1 MAELPSLLWLL
12 AIALPG
18 VALLDRLAP
27 FLAPL
32 ERWAYGIVLGVVL
45 GTLALVPAAVVVG
58 LSTSLVVADGLLAL
72 VAASLLWVWPGRK
85 DATERARADHGPR
98 APLPGLGPPRGR
110 PNPWAVIVIGLIGLR
125 FVTLWADALTLQA
138 DGLWAGHEYIW
149 SDWPTHLGI
158 VSSFAYGDNFPPEHT
173 LFAGLPLAY
182 HYLSD
187 LTPAAFV
194 VLGLTPIEALPLHS
208 FVLSVVVSLAI
219 WAFIRRLSRRASVA
233 TLGLVLFLFGGSPGW
248 LATAAEVVR
257 SGDLVGTLA
266 NQPWDYAA
274 QKELHIR
281 WFNPYLAFL
290 MSQRAY
296 LYGLPLMM
304 LALTLLLV
312 GLQRVKGDDGLPW
325 FIDAWRRAIGRRR
338 LAPFA
343 LAGLVAGLLPLSHL
357 PTLLA
362 MAILV
367 PPLAL
372 LFACRPPSLGGHD
385 ARDPEATA
393 APRFGRG
400 SGPADA
406 PQPPNP
412 AAVARR
418 PRPPDGTP
426 TSLPGRHAAGEL
438 VARRPRAPDASGG
451 RAALLAGLGA
461 LPWPEWL
468 TFGSIWVLVSLPQ
481 LASQLGGG
489 PGALAAFRIQLG
501 WVAGEPPAFDAW
513 PVFWLKNLGLFGPL
527 LILALGSPLLGIRIV
542 PPRAFRL
549 LLAFQAVFVAGNVFV
564 FQPWDWDNHKILT
577 IWFLSVAVLVAALLV
592 WAWRRWRGPLVRIGL
607 GLVVASLVASP
618 VLEHLSMLE
627 GHTRYRMLTA
637 EQVALAEA
645 VRRATPPRTLV
656 VTGMQSHDPV
666 MMLSGRRLLM
676 GYWGQ
681 LWVSGIPYQTRQA
694 EVATI
699 YAGGPAAEAL
709 IVGYGVGAVV
719 IGPEERSSL
728 AANEAW
734 FAARY
739 PVIAQTTN
747 WRVYGTGS

>member
-1 MAELPSLLWLL
+1 MQRTRLRLGAGSDRSRRYHRPAVAELPSLLWLL

-18 VALLDRLAP
+18 IALLDRFAP
-27 FLAPL
+27 SLAPL
-32 ERWAYGIVLGVVL
+32 ERWAYGTVLGVVL
-45 GTLALVPAAVVVG
+45 GTLVLVPAAVVVG
-58 LSTSLVVADGLLAL
+58 FSAGLVVADGLLAL
-72 VAASLLWVWPGRK
+72 VAAGLLWAWPRRKDEPTRARPDPGR
-85 DATERARADHGPR
+85 RAL
-98 APLPGLGPPRGR
+98 LPGFGSPPGR
-110 PNPWAVIVIGLIGLR
+110 PDPWAVVVIGLIGLR
-125 FVTLWADALTLQA
+125 FVTLWADALILQA
-138 DGLWAGHEYIW
+138 DGLWAGHEYVW

-219 WAFIRRLSRRASVA
+219 WAFIRRLTRRASVA

-266 NQPWDYAA
+266 HQPWDYAA

-312 GLQRVKGDDGLPW
+312 GLRRVGGDHGLPW
-325 FIDAWRRAIGRRR
+325 SIDAWRRALDRGR

-343 LAGLVAGLLPLSHL
+343 LAGVVAGLLPLSHL

-367 PPLAL
+367 PPLVL
-372 LFACRPPSLGGHD
+372 LLARRTSSRGGAD
-385 ARDPEATA
+385 PPEARG
-393 APRFGRG
+393 APGFGRG
-400 SGPADA
+400 PGLADPPA
-406 PQPPNP
+406 PPSP
-412 AAVARR
+412 AAAARR
-418 PRPPDGTP
+418 ASAPDGSP
-426 TSLPGRHAAGEL
+426 
-438 VARRPRAPDASGG
+438 G
-451 RAALLAGLGA
+451 RAALQAALGA

-501 WVAGEPPAFDAW
+501 WVASEAPSFDAW
-513 PVFWLKNLGLFGPL
+513 PVFWLKNLGLFAPL
-527 LILALGSPLLGIRIV
+527 LLLALASPLMAIRIV

-577 IWFLSVAVLVAALLV
+577 VWFLSVAALVAALLV
-592 WAWRRWRGPLVRIGL
+592 WAWRRWRGPLARVGL
-607 GLVVASLVASP
+607 GLIVASLVASP
-618 VLEHLSMLE
+618 VLEHLHMLE
-627 GHTRYRMLTA
+627 GHTRYRMLTT
-637 EQVALAEA
+637 EQLALAEA
-645 VRRATPPRTLV
+645 VRRATPPGTLV

-681 LWVSGIPYQTRQA
+681 LWVSGIPYEARQA
-694 EVATI
+694 QVATI

-709 IVGYGVGAVV
+709 IAQYGVGAVI

-739 PVIAQTTN
+739 PVIAQTTS
-747 WRVYGTGS
+747 WRVYGTGP